1 LWIDP
6 RFAALSKALAAA
18 EIISLAFSPPLLMAS
33 RAVRTA
39 VRAADRPIVR
49 IEVRRCVWR
58 MRFRAERL
66 RFFAGI
72 RANDTRCLTISVLPM
87 SIARASAIMIVTLV
101 ASRVLGWLR
110 LSVIGAHFGETPEL
124 DAFWAAFKIPDAI
137 FGLVVAGALASAFI
151 PVFTSYLAR
160 EREDEAWHVASSV
173 MNAVLLLLVGFSVVM
188 WIAAPY
194 VVPTF
199 VAPFHDPQ
207 QIALTVDLT
216 RIMLLSPI
224 FMGLS
229 SLTTGILNS
238 YRQFLSSATAPLV
251 YNLVIILF
259 TQFGYPF
266 LGIHAVAIGVVVG
279 ALVMWL
285 VQLPELTFRR
295 TRYSFSLDLSHT
307 GVRDVLRLAGP
318 RTLALGAVQIVFFVD
333 TYLASGMASGSLT
346 ALVYAN
352 QLLLLPLGVFSI
364 AISAA
369 VFPTLSHY
377 ASLGQVGRMRDTV
390 QQAIRWILF
399 LTLPTAIV
407 MIVLRRPIVNLLFQY
422 GSFGPEAREL
432 TQAAFL
438 FYSLGLAG
446 HALVQILARVYFAS
460 RDTQTPLALT
470 LISIGLNVVLS
481 VTLAPFMGINGL
493 ALANSIATLIEA
505 ALLFILLA
513 SRARLRLVGLGV
525 ETLKQL
531 SASLLMGVAMF
542 GFIRVTNLPFDLFVD
557 PPKLV
562 LALQTI
568 LAAAVGG
575 AVYLA
580 AAYVLRIGELQ
591 EILAVVRARLTRG
604 SGPRSL

>member
-1 LWIDP
+1 
-6 RFAALSKALAAA
+6 
-18 EIISLAFSPPLLMAS
+18 
-33 RAVRTA
+33 
-39 VRAADRPIVR
+39 
-49 IEVRRCVWR
+49 
-58 MRFRAERL
+58 MRFSAERL

-72 RANDTRCLTISVLPM
+72 GANDTRCLKIISLPM

-295 TRYSFSLDLSHT
+295 TRYSFSLDLSHS

-591 EILAVVRARLTRG
+591 EIVAVVRARLTRG
-604 SGPRSL
+604 SRPQPPPA

>member
-1 LWIDP
+1 
-6 RFAALSKALAAA
+6 
-18 EIISLAFSPPLLMAS
+18 
-33 RAVRTA
+33 
-39 VRAADRPIVR
+39 
-49 IEVRRCVWR
+49 
-58 MRFRAERL
+58 
-66 RFFAGI
+66 
-72 RANDTRCLTISVLPM
+72 M

-110 LSVIGAHFGETPEL
+110 LSVIGAHFGETPDL
-124 DAFWAAFKIPDAI
+124 DAYLAAFKIPDAI

-173 MNAVLLLLVGFSVVM
+173 MNAVLLLLVGFSIVM
-188 WIAAPY
+188 WFAAPY

-199 VAPFHDPQ
+199 VAPFHDPK
-207 QIALTVDLT
+207 QIDLTVDLT

-295 TRYSFSLDLSHT
+295 TRYSFSLDLSHS
-307 GVRDVLRLAGP
+307 GVRDVMRLAGP

-333 TYLASGMASGSLT
+333 TYLASGMAPGSLT

-369 VFPTLSHY
+369 VFPTLSQY

-422 GSFGPEAREL
+422 GSFGPEAREA

-460 RDTQTPLALT
+460 RDTTTPLALT
-470 LISIGLNVVLS
+470 LISIGSNIVLS
-481 VTLAPFMGINGL
+481 VTLSQTLGINGL
-493 ALANSIATLIEA
+493 ALANFYATPH
-505 ALLFILLA
+505 
-513 SRARLRLVGLGV
+513 
-525 ETLKQL
+525 K
-531 SASLLMGVAMF
+531 
-542 GFIRVTNLPFDLFVD
+542 
-557 PPKLV
+557 
-562 LALQTI
+562 
-568 LAAAVGG
+568 
-575 AVYLA
+575 
-580 AAYVLRIGELQ
+580 
-591 EILAVVRARLTRG
+591 
-604 SGPRSL
+604 

>member
-1 LWIDP
+1 
-6 RFAALSKALAAA
+6 
-18 EIISLAFSPPLLMAS
+18 
-33 RAVRTA
+33 
-39 VRAADRPIVR
+39 
-49 IEVRRCVWR
+49 
-58 MRFRAERL
+58 
-66 RFFAGI
+66 
-72 RANDTRCLTISVLPM
+72 
-87 SIARASAIMIVTLV
+87 MIVTLV

-173 MNAVLLLLVGFSVVM
+173 MNAVLLLLIGFSIVM

-207 QIALTVDLT
+207 QIGLTVDLT

-295 TRYSFSLDLSHT
+295 TRYSFSLDLSHS

-575 AVYLA
+575 LVYLA

-591 EILAVVRARLTRG
+591 EIVAVVGARLSR
-604 SGPRSL
+604 RSKPPS

>member
-1 LWIDP
+1 
-6 RFAALSKALAAA
+6 
-18 EIISLAFSPPLLMAS
+18 
-33 RAVRTA
+33 
-39 VRAADRPIVR
+39 
-49 IEVRRCVWR
+49 
-58 MRFRAERL
+58 
-66 RFFAGI
+66 
-72 RANDTRCLTISVLPM
+72 
-87 SIARASAIMIVTLV
+87 
-101 ASRVLGWLR
+101 
-110 LSVIGAHFGETPEL
+110 
-124 DAFWAAFKIPDAI
+124 
-137 FGLVVAGALASAFI
+137 
-151 PVFTSYLAR
+151 
-160 EREDEAWHVASSV
+160 
-173 MNAVLLLLVGFSVVM
+173 
-188 WIAAPY
+188 
-194 VVPTF
+194 
-199 VAPFHDPQ
+199 
-207 QIALTVDLT
+207 
-216 RIMLLSPI
+216 
-224 FMGLS
+224 
-229 SLTTGILNS
+229 
-238 YRQFLSSATAPLV
+238 
-251 YNLVIILF
+251 
-259 TQFGYPF
+259 
-266 LGIHAVAIGVVVG
+266 
-279 ALVMWL
+279 MWL

-295 TRYSFSLDLSHT
+295 TRYSFSLDLSHS

-575 AVYLA
+575 LVYLA

-591 EILAVVRARLTRG
+591 EIVAVVGARLRR
-604 SGPRSL
+604 RS

>member
-1 LWIDP
+1 MEP
-6 RFAALSKALAAA
+6 RFAALSRALAAA
-18 EIISLAFSPPLLMAS
+18 EIISPAFSPPLAMAS

-39 VRAADRPIVR
+39 VRAADRPTVR
-49 IEVRRCVWR
+49 IDVRRSVWR
-58 MRFRAERL
+58 MRLRAERL

-72 RANDTRCLTISVLPM
+72 DANDTRCLNIWGLPM

-110 LSVIGAHFGETPEL
+110 LSVIGAHFGETPDL
-124 DAFWAAFKIPDAI
+124 DAYLAAFKIPDAI

-173 MNAVLLLLVGFSVVM
+173 
-188 WIAAPY
+188 I
-194 VVPTF
+194 
-199 VAPFHDPQ
+199 
-207 QIALTVDLT
+207 
-216 RIMLLSPI
+216 
-224 FMGLS
+224 
-229 SLTTGILNS
+229 
-238 YRQFLSSATAPLV
+238 
-251 YNLVIILF
+251 
-259 TQFGYPF
+259 
-266 LGIHAVAIGVVVG
+266 VG
-279 ALVMWL
+279 ARVMWL

-295 TRYSFSLDLSHT
+295 TRYSFSLDLSHA
-307 GVRDVLRLAGP
+307 GVRDVMRLAGP

-333 TYLASGMASGSLT
+333 TYLATGMASGSLT

-422 GSFGPEAREL
+422 GSFGPEAREA

-460 RDTQTPLALT
+460 RDTTTPLALT
-470 LISIGLNVVLS
+470 LISIGANVVLS
-481 VTLAPFMGINGL
+481 VTLALGLNMGINGL
-493 ALANSIATLIEA
+493 ALAISIATLLEA

-525 ETLKQL
+525 STLKQV

-557 PPKLV
+557 PPKVV

-575 AVYLA
+575 LVYLA
-580 AAYVLRIGELQ
+580 AAYLLRIGELQ
-591 EILAVVRARLTRG
+591 EILTVVRARLMRR
-604 SGPRSL
+604 SGGG

>member
-1 LWIDP
+1 
-6 RFAALSKALAAA
+6 
-18 EIISLAFSPPLLMAS
+18 
-33 RAVRTA
+33 
-39 VRAADRPIVR
+39 
-49 IEVRRCVWR
+49 
-58 MRFRAERL
+58 
-66 RFFAGI
+66 
-72 RANDTRCLTISVLPM
+72 M

-101 ASRVLGWLR
+101 ASRILGWLR
-110 LSVIGAHFGETPEL
+110 LSVIGAHFGQTPEL

-151 PVFTSYLAR
+151 PVFAGYLAK
-160 EREDEAWHVASSV
+160 ENEDEAWHVASSV
-173 MNAVLLLLVGFSVVM
+173 MNVLVLALVV
-188 WIAAPY
+188 
-194 VVPTF
+194 
-199 VAPFHDPQ
+199 
-207 QIALTVDLT
+207 
-216 RIMLLSPI
+216 LS
-224 FMGLS
+224 G
-229 SLTTGILNS
+229 
-238 YRQFLSSATAPLV
+238 
-251 YNLVIILF
+251 
-259 TQFGYPF
+259 
-266 LGIHAVAIGVVVG
+266 
-279 ALVMWL
+279 VMWL

-295 TRYSFSLDLSHT
+295 TRYSFSLDLAHS
-307 GVRDVLRLAGP
+307 GVRDVMRLAGP

-333 TYLASGMASGSLT
+333 TYLASGMVEGSLT

-422 GSFGPEAREL
+422 GSFGPEAREA

-470 LISIGLNVVLS
+470 LISIGSNVVLS
-481 VTLAPFMGINGL
+481 VLLAQPLGINGL
-493 ALANSIATLIEA
+493 ALANSIATLLEA
-505 ALLFILLA
+505 ILLFTLLA

-525 ETLKQL
+525 STLKQV

-542 GFIRVTNLPFDLFVD
+542 GFIRVTNLPFDLFID

-575 AVYLA
+575 LVYVA
-580 AAYVLRIGELQ
+580 AAYLLQIGELQ
-591 EILAVVRARLTRG
+591 EILAVVRARILRRP
-604 SGPRSL
+604 GP

>member
-1 LWIDP
+1 
-6 RFAALSKALAAA
+6 
-18 EIISLAFSPPLLMAS
+18 
-33 RAVRTA
+33 
-39 VRAADRPIVR
+39 
-49 IEVRRCVWR
+49 
-58 MRFRAERL
+58 
-66 RFFAGI
+66 
-72 RANDTRCLTISVLPM
+72 M
-87 SIARASAIMIVTLV
+87 SIARASVIMIATLI
-101 ASRVLGWLR
+101 ASRILGWLR
-110 LSVIGAHFGETPEL
+110 LSVIGAQFGETPEL

-151 PVFTSYLAR
+151 PVFTGYLAR
-160 EREDEAWHVASSV
+160 EREEEAWHVASSV
-173 MNAVLLLLVGFSVVM
+173 LNAVLLLLVAFSVVM
-188 WIAAPY
+188 WIAAPF
-194 VVPTF
+194 VVPRF
-199 VAPFHDPQ
+199 VAPFPDPKQ
-207 QIALTVDLT
+207 VELTVDLT
-216 RIMLLSPI
+216 RLMLLSPI

-238 YRQFLSSATAPLV
+238 YRQFLSGATAPLV

-259 TQFGYPF
+259 TLFGAHF

-285 VQLPELTFRR
+285 VQIPELTFRR
-295 TRYSFSLDLSHT
+295 TRYSFSLDLRHS
-307 GVRDVLRLAGP
+307 GVRDVMRLAGP
-318 RTLALGAVQIVFFVD
+318 RTLALGAVQLVFFVD
-333 TYLASGMASGSLT
+333 TYLASQMPEGSLT

-377 ASLGQVGRMRDTV
+377 ASLGQVGRLRDTV

-446 HALVQILARVYFAS
+446 HALVQILARVYFAA
-460 RDTQTPLALT
+460 RDTTTPLALT
-470 LISIGLNVVLS
+470 LISIGANIVLS
-481 VTLAPFMGINGL
+481 VTLAPFLFINGL

-505 ALLFILLA
+505 ALLFALLA

-525 ETLKQL
+525 STLKQVC
-531 SASLLMGVAMF
+531 ASLLMGVAMF

-557 PPKLV
+557 PPKLT

-575 AVYLA
+575 IVYLA
-580 AAYVLRIGELQ
+580 AAYLLRIGELQ
-591 EILAVVRARLTRG
+591 EILAVVRTRLR
-604 SGPRSL
+604 PRPAAVPG